1 MSTISST
8 FISTFRS
15 GTVEPIAI
23 RTATAADRDGL
34 VTLAQRDTATVP
46 REPLLVAEAAGELR
60 AAISLADG
68 RTIADPFS
76 PTADLI
82 DLLRARARHARAVR
96 TWPGRVVLR
105 TARA

>member
-8 FISTFRS
+8 FIRTFRS

-34 VTLAQRDTATVP
+34 VKLAERDTAGVP
-46 REPLLVAEAAGELR
+46 REPLLVAEAEGELR

-68 RTIADPFS
+68 RTIADPFT

-82 DLLRARARHARAVR
+82 DLLRARARHARAVP

-105 TARA
+105 TARV